1 MITVTRLAFTSF
13 VAASTE
19 AEAWVCPSSE
29 ATSFTDIFVSFS
41 RLSEAFCMPTASF
54 TARSRFAP
62 YAASPPVNGRTSP
75 TRRVNEQFFAATV
88 LADDAA
94 PTVLAEATAANAT
107 TATAATAALFLLLT
121 SPPSFCNADR
131 MDQSAPSP

>member
-1 MITVTRLAFTSF
+1 MLFERPSLFRPAFWS
-13 VAASTE
+13 A
-19 AEAWVCPSSE
+19 
-29 ATSFTDIFVSFS
+29 I
-41 RLSEAFCMPTASF
+41 PTF

-75 TRRVNEQFFAATV
+75 TRRVNEQFFAATL

-121 SPPSFCNADR
+121 TPPSFATRIDWTTVPHLPDGRKERIGVCGHCR
-131 MDQSAPSP
+131 R